1 MTTKDK
7 TGDRLVASIRRT
19 RAGSEKPTEVAA
31 PVEKASRRSVTPRK
45 ATPAAK
51 KGAAKSVQQPATKQP
66 ARVQGNYQSGGR
78 VWPD

>member
-1 MTTKDK
+1 MITKDK

-31 PVEKASRRSVTPRK
+31 PVEEPSRRSATPRK
-45 ATPAAK
+45 ATAAAK
-51 KGAAKSVQQPATKQP
+51 KGAAKSAKQRAPKQAGGVQD
-66 ARVQGNYQSGGR
+66 NYQSGGR